1 MFLVEGPHAVG
12 EALASAQHRV
22 EELFVT
28 DAAAERDVDIMRAA
42 DGAGIRI
49 TEVNDRVAAALSD
62 TVTPQGLVAVVRR
75 SLVTLAD
82 VAAAQPR
89 LVVVLADV
97 ADPGNAGTVIRTADA
112 AGADAVVIAG
122 HGVDP
127 LNPKCVRASAGSLF
141 HLPVVEH
148 PDTAAALGTLRTVG
162 LRTMATVL
170 DADQDLYAAADAGAL
185 DSPTAWLFGNE
196 AHGVPPELA
205 AGADLTV
212 SIPIYGRAESLN
224 LATAVALCLYASAQA
239 QRRERR

>member
-1 MFLVEGPHAVG
+1 MFLVEGPHAVS

-28 DAAAERDVDIMRAA
+28 DHAADRDVDILRAA

-49 TEVNDRVAAALSD
+49 TEVGDRVAAALSD

-75 SLVTLAD
+75 STVSLSE
-82 VAAAQPR
+82 VAARQPR
-89 LVVVLADV
+89 LVVVLTDV

-127 LNPKCVRASAGSLF
+127 FNPKCVRAAAGSLF
-141 HLPVVEH
+141 HLPVVAH
-148 PDTAAALGTLRTVG
+148 ADSASASDLLRAAGLRTV
-162 LRTMATVL
+162 ATVL
-170 DADQDLYAAADAGAL
+170 GADHDLYDAAAAGDL
-185 DSPTAWLFGNE
+185 DGPTAWLFGNE
-196 AHGVPPELA
+196 AHGVPAEVA

-212 SIPIYGRAESLN
+212 SIPIYGQAESLN
-224 LATAVALCLYASAQA
+224 LATAAAVCLYASAQA
-239 QRRERR
+239 QRRAER